1 MPQPVPSP
9 DAPRHGVRPDT
20 PVRGPAR
27 PGPYAVAGVLIA
39 IGIVL
44 PLVVPIYARHD
55 PELAGMP
62 FFYWYQLLWVF
73 IDAGLLYVAYV
84 VMMKEDRRRRAVVRD
99 QAAQGGG
106 RPARHAAPGADD
118 GAPDGADGVDGQDGG
133 AR

>member
-9 DAPRHGVRPDT
+9 DAPRHGGALRPDT

-27 PGPYAVAGVLIA
+27 PGPYVAAGVLVA

-73 IDAGLLYVAYV
+73 IDAGLLFVAYTL
-84 VMMKEDRRRRAVVRD
+84 MRKEDRRRRDVVR
-99 QAAQGGG
+99 AAQGSGPG
-106 RPARHAAPGADD
+106 SHPPRHAAATDASGDATE
-118 GAPDGADGVDGQDGG
+118 DGG

>member
-9 DAPRHGVRPDT
+9 DAPRAGVRPDT

-27 PGPYAVAGVLIA
+27 PAPYVAAGVLIA

-44 PLVVPIYARHD
+44 PLVVPIYARHE
-55 PELAGMP
+55 PELGGMP

-84 VMMKEDRRRRAVVRD
+84 LMRKEDRRRRDVVRS
-99 QAAQGGG
+99 QAAGH
-106 RPARHAAPGADD
+106 AAKHAAPGTDD
-118 GAPDGADGVDGQDGG
+118 AGDTGAVDGG
-133 AR
+133 AL

>member
-1 MPQPVPSP
+1 
-9 DAPRHGVRPDT
+9 VRPDT

-99 QAAQGGG
+99 QAAQGG
-106 RPARHAAPGADD
+106 RPARHAAPGAEATGASDD
-118 GAPDGADGVDGQDGG
+118 ASGADGVDGDQDGG

>member
-9 DAPRHGVRPDT
+9 DAPRHGGPRPDT
-20 PVRGPAR
+20 PVRGSAR
-27 PGPYAVAGVLIA
+27 PGPYVAAGVLVA

-73 IDAGLLYVAYV
+73 IDAGLLFVAYTL
-84 VMMKEDRRRRAVVRD
+84 MRKEDRRRRDVVR
-99 QAAQGGG
+99 AQGSGPGG
-106 RPARHAAPGADD
+106 HPPRHAAATDAAGDATE
-118 GAPDGADGVDGQDGG
+118 DGG